1 MLWAKAVTL
10 RLVTTS
16 SIRTNDETILHSFF
30 ILPPPLIAEWD
41 CDAPGIC
48 YRACRLT
55 LNGGR
60 QNFDGKCVFRIF
72 RIRGRA
78 IQQATLC
85 RSIGSD
91 RIRIV
96 IVAADFLPLAVR
108 VNSQIVAVPR
118 RDGGDNAAIQHSRAV
133 ALDGDSL
140 GLGGVI
146 GEMLGKIVDQTAAE
160 PKGKASAEPRLDVFV
175 QCRIVFNVGRLL
187 YLRFSQLQPLVA
199 VEREAVAGIS
209 CRRW

>member
-30 ILPPPLIAEWD
+30 ILPPPLIAERGR
-41 CDAPGIC
+41 DAPGIC

-72 RIRGRA
+72 RICDRA

-96 IVAADFLPLAVR
+96 IVAADFLPLSVR
-108 VNSQIVAVPR
+108 VYPQIVAVPR
-118 RDGGDNAAIQHSRAV
+118 RDGGDNAAMCRNGFPRSMPCTLSVSWRGSRTTAPRFAIPEPICWHPCSIPFPLWIITV
-133 ALDGDSL
+133 PCNTTTILAALC
-140 GLGGVI
+140 
-146 GEMLGKIVDQTAAE
+146 E
-160 PKGKASAEPRLDVFV
+160 P
-175 QCRIVFNVGRLL
+175 LL
-187 YLRFSQLQPLVA
+187 L
-199 VEREAVAGIS
+199 
-209 CRRW
+209 